1 MGDKMPKLNSDRIQK
16 LLANA
21 GYGSRR
27 EIEGWI
33 EKGRVKLNGVLASL
47 GDRATPRDKIL
58 IDNKPVKF
66 GNTADIQTRVIAYH
80 KPVGEIS
87 TRKDSEGRKTVFEK
101 LPSIKQQ
108 RWISIGRL
116 DINTSG
122 LLLFTNNGML
132 ANKLMH
138 PSSEI
143 EREYAVRIMGKPTN
157 EQLES
162 LKSGIKL
169 DDGTA
174 AFKNIVAK
182 GGEGLNRW
190 FNVVINEG
198 RYREVRRLWKEAGFT
213 VSRLIR
219 VRFGPVLLPRDKRIG
234 SVWDISQRDFKLL
247 HNLVGIDLE
256 PTPRPV
262 TNRRGSRV
270 KK

>member
-1 MGDKMPKLNSDRIQK
+1 MPNLNSDRIQK

-33 EKGRVKLNGVLASL
+33 EKGRVKVNGAVARL
-47 GDRATPRDKIL
+47 GDRANLRDKIL

-66 GNTADIQTRVIAYH
+66 VNSAEIQTRVIAYH

-101 LPSIKQQ
+101 LPPIKQQ
-108 RWISIGRL
+108 RWVSIGRL

-143 EREYAVRIMGKPTN
+143 EREYAVRVMGNPTD

-162 LKSGIKL
+162 LKTGIML

-174 AFKNIVAK
+174 AFKNIKAK
-182 GGEGLNRW
+182 GGEGVNRW

-219 VRFGPVLLPRDKRIG
+219 IRFGPVLLPRDKRTG
-234 SVWDISQRDFKLL
+234 TVWDISQRDFKQL
-247 HNLVGIDLE
+247 HNLVGFDDE
-256 PTPRPV
+256 PTPQPGR
-262 TNRRGSRV
+262 NKRGGRV